1 MIICPNTSCG
11 NIFDKPLKALNLQ
24 NDLKPYYACPFC
36 LTKVTAKNE
45 STDFNKSEE
54 LSEFEVNSEVPIKKS
69 VESQSVENPSNV
81 VGCRYHFGYLG
92 ERTQKDQIPDDCIV
106 CMNIVDCMLK
116 KMNA

>member
-1 MIICPNTSCG
+1 MIICPNASCG
-11 NIFDKPLKALNLQ
+11 NVFDKPLKALNIQ

-45 STDFNKSEE
+45 STDFNRPEE
-54 LSEFEVNSEVPIKKS
+54 LSEFEPKPDIVVKS
-69 VESQSVENPSNV
+69 MDAPSDI

-106 CMNIVDCMLK
+106 CKKIVDCMLK
-116 KMNA
+116 KINT